1 MPAITLF
8 PFIFRLSLTILFVF
22 FISDSLPFVTFQR
35 PAVRS
40 PRRILYLWS
49 SFPVALFQPGLKHK
63 LLQIYRLIRYGF
75 RVCLYL
81 RNSSLQRFL
90 FIFVGHKQGH
100 EAPVKQLS
108 AGVSGVDMYDRI
120 CFKRTIGITKKEQDN
135 SCSYIQRGAKRQ
147 KKASVP
153 IQLSGWLRT
162 LALVRVRGLEPPR
175 PCDH

>member
-49 SFPVALFQPGLKHK
+49 SFPVPLFQPGLKHK

-90 FIFVGHKQGH
+90 FIFAGHKQGH

-120 CFKRTIGITKKEQDN
+120 IITHWSASCYLNRMFFWRCDSNAFSFINRRFPTYSTCFSQPL
-135 SCSYIQRGAKRQ
+135 
-147 KKASVP
+147 VP
-153 IQLSGWLRT
+153 VIWRSLLM
-162 LALVRVRGLEPPR
+162 LLLK
-175 PCDH
+175 